1 MRKGN
6 IGPLALICWIIFG
19 FPTCRNLM
27 GQTLNEVKS
36 DTIFISYPERL
47 RFEIPQKHKYHQ
59 TLTMKLFM
67 SQSLYDGKFKRRDN
81 GKSELFLT
89 CEMALDAIRR
99 IDNLTL
105 GIPKIIYLVGWQ
117 YNGHDSKY
125 PAWFEG
131 NDAIKRPQDA
141 NAIES
146 IKWLMREASRYNT
159 IVSLHLNMF
168 DAYEDSP
175 LWELYVKNDIIARNK
190 DGTLRACE
198 WGYPVSYAREWETGF
213 SRKRIDSICRI
224 IPLEKSGTVHI
235 DAFHSWPPVPVADG
249 KGGYRIDLTPSP
261 ISPFLG
267 NTVEDET
274 EAQQNIFRYWA
285 SKGIDVTSEGVD
297 FLRETAFEGFQPMAW
312 WFGDGLRYY
321 LKWPASYYSGG
332 QDNSDWGKLFGT
344 SMHGEDIVRNDY
356 EHLSGFKEAF
366 CLKTVIW
373 YFLNRL
379 ERLYVVNTEN
389 YKTVGFS
396 SDVKTV
402 LSGGQYTLTSGTRIL
417 AENDDIFIP
426 ALWISSKSIIAY
438 SKDGYESKTWT
449 LPGDWSGVKSV
460 RLCKVNDT
468 GSEEFDVQKIYSGKI
483 TLSVKK
489 DQMILIESNE

>member
-1 MRKGN
+1 
-6 IGPLALICWIIFG
+6 
-19 FPTCRNLM
+19 M
-27 GQTLNEVKS
+27 GQLLNEVKS
-36 DTIFISYPERL
+36 DTIFISYPDGL
-47 RFEIPQKHKYHQ
+47 RFEIPQKHSYHE

-67 SQSLYDGKFKRRDN
+67 SQALFDGKFKRRDN

-89 CEMALDAIRR
+89 CEMALDVIRR
-99 IDNLTL
+99 IDNMTL

-131 NDAIKRPQDA
+131 NYAIKRPQDA
-141 NAIES
+141 SAIES
-146 IKWLMREASRYNT
+146 IKWLMKEAFKYNT
-159 IVSLHLNMF
+159 TVSLHLNMF

-175 LWELYVKNDIIARNK
+175 LWEQYVKNEIIARNY

-198 WGYPVSYAREWETGF
+198 WGYPVSYAKEWETGF
-213 SRKRIDSICRI
+213 SKKRIDSICKI
-224 IPLEKSGTVHI
+224 FPLEKSGTVHI

-274 EAQQNIFRYWA
+274 EAQHNIFRYWA

-379 ERLYVVNTEN
+379 DRLYVVNT
-389 YKTVGFS
+389 KDFKSVGFS
-396 SDVKTV
+396 SEVKTI
-402 LSGGQYTLTSGTRIL
+402 LSGGQFRLTSGTRIF
-417 AENDDIFIP
+417 AENEDIFIP
-426 ALWISSKSIIAY
+426 ALWINTKSIIAY
-438 SKDGYESKTWT
+438 SKYGYENKTWT
-449 LPGDWSGVKSV
+449 FPEDWSGVNSV
-460 RLCKVNDT
+460 RLCTMNDT
-468 GSEEFDVQKIYSGKI
+468 GREELGIIKIHSGKI
-483 TLSVKK
+483 TLTVKK
-489 DQMILIESNE
+489 DQMILIESND